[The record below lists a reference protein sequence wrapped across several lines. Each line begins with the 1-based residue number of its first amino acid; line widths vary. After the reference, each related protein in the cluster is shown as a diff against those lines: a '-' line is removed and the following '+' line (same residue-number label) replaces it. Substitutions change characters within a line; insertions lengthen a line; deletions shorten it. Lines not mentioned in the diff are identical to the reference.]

1 MDNEVYLIKECWMD
15 EYRTLMQC
23 ISYLPNDERDKYKAR
38 DLLNPNM
45 TVLVRTEKLNREFKI
60 IEEEHEEEQNEY
72 NDNFIII

>member
-45 TVLVRTEKLNREFKI
+45 TVLVRTEKLNRELQI